1 MPLTMCR
8 AGDEVTIVRIKGNED
23 VRHHLIDLG
32 FVENEKV
39 RVISRLANNLI
50 VVVKE
55 TRVALDEKM
64 ANRIMVH

>member
-1 MPLTMCR
+1 MPLTRCR

-39 RVISRLANNLI
+39 RVISRLANNMI